1 MKLGLFGGSFDPVH
15 LGHLLAASEAARL
28 LDLDKVIF
36 VTSARPPH
44 KKPLAAAES
53 RYEMVGLATGA
64 DPRFLASRVELDL
77 PGPSYT
83 VRTLEIFRA
92 QYPEEQMFFI
102 TGADAFRDITIWNQ
116 PEALF
121 SNATVAAVTR
131 PGYPLSR
138 IDVFFR
144 SRILPLEIPGYEISS
159 TMVRERA
166 ATGASLAYLVPH
178 NVEVYIAKHRLYRPD

>member
-15 LGHLLAASEAARL
+15 LGHLLAASEAAEL
-28 LDLDKVIF
+28 LGLGRVIF

-44 KKPLAAAES
+44 KAPVAPAES
-53 RYEMVGLATGA
+53 RYEMVGLATGL
-64 DPRFLASRVELDL
+64 DPRFVASRIELDL

-83 VRTLEIFRA
+83 VRTLEVFRQ
-92 QYPEEQMFFI
+92 QYPEDQIFFI

-121 SNATVAAVTR
+121 SHATVVAVTR

-138 IDVFFR
+138 IDTFFR
-144 SRILPLEIPGYEISS
+144 DRILPLEIPGYEVSS

-166 ATGASLAYLVPH
+166 AAGASLAYLVPR